1 MKRILTAL
9 AITYLAA
16 LTARAQSE
24 LSPLP
29 LPRIEPLQVNLLQFS
44 AKQSP
49 GRTLPDDPIPVLP
62 SLQDGPAPCP
72 KGVGKSCALLGGR
85 AYFSDPGH
93 MTQHDLTWGKAAR
106 NPLLIVGGL
115 VLMAATVADAE
126 GTQSCLHAET
136 CKEENPLFGSHPSRA
151 RVYGIS
157 IPLGLVSYA
166 IAAHL
171 KQKGDGNYAFAVM
184 SVGSAAHFYEA
195 ASGFT
200 QGHR

>member
-16 LTARAQSE
+16 FTARAQAE
-24 LSPLP
+24 LKPLP
-29 LPRIEPLQVNLLQFS
+29 LPRMEPLQVNLLQFS
-44 AKQSP
+44 ARQSP
-49 GRTLPDDPIPVLP
+49 SRTLPDGPIPVLP

-72 KGVGKSCALLGGR
+72 MGEGKSCALLGGR
-85 AYFSDPGH
+85 AYFSDPAH

-106 NPLLIVGGL
+106 NPLLVVGGL
-115 VLMAATVADAE
+115 VLMAATVADAQ
-126 GTQSCLHAET
+126 GTESCIRAGT
-136 CKEENPLFGSHPSRA
+136 CREVNPLFGSHPSRA

-157 IPLGLVSYA
+157 VPLGLATYA

-171 KQKGDGNYAFAVM
+171 KQKGDGNYAIALM
-184 SVGSAAHFYEA
+184 SVGAAVHFYEA

-200 QGHR
+200 EGHR